1 MICHED
7 DKTVLVEQTL
17 QGRLLEDTGH
27 WCACIAILY
36 YRSTMLVDI
45 SGCQTNLFISLVG
58 PDPLLYTKR
67 EKGLVK

>member
-7 DKTVLVEQTL
+7 DGTVLVEQTL

-27 WCACIAILY
+27 WCACTAILY
-36 YRSTMLVDI
+36 HRSTMFVDI

-58 PDPLLYTKR
+58 PDPLPYTKR